1 MCILSC
7 SSPPLPP
14 FFLQF
19 WEVISDEH
27 GIDPT
32 GAYNGD
38 SDLQLDRISVYY
50 NEASGTQ
57 SLLAVPQSASLTACD
72 RTIHP

>member
-1 MCILSC
+1 MYPILFL
-7 SSPPLPP
+7 SSPPP
-14 FFLQF
+14 FFPQF

-38 SDLQLDRISVYY
+38 SDLQLERISVYY

-57 SLLAVPQSASLTACD
+57 SLLAVSQSASLTACD